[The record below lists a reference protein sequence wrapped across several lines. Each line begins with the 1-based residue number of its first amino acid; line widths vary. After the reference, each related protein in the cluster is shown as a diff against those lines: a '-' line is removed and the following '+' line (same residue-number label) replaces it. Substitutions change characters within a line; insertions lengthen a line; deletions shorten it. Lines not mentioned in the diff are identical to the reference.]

1 MHVIQ
6 LKRFLASK
14 PMNKAVEWKD
24 TIFCVNKRPWLVADP
39 DLNARNLEFLSGIDV
54 EYFKYCL
61 NVHRKAEVPDHRHAS
76 IAMQSTLYHAL
87 ETLFSLIGVLLQAP
101 DCGFA
106 WIAKC
111 QTADLVQLLER
122 VSEKDQTLFTKLV
135 NQDISWEGIAL
146 RIVELCES
154 KTPSDLPSEYAHYH
168 GKCLGRLAAEM
179 INQDKRDEYN
189 SIKHGF
195 RIQPGGFQLWISLAN
210 DEMPTPPSSSDGMDL
225 VAESDY
231 GASFFKL
238 VPLSSSKKER
248 GLKPE
253 RVSTNW
259 NPTRIMLLTQLAHSY
274 IVNVHCA
281 LKRLNN
287 VAGEHLFV
295 TFPDLRELEKPW
307 QIAGYSSMKVRMV
320 HDSIQGPYVTE
331 SKLVERIR
339 KIENG
344 MK

>member
-1 MHVIQ
+1 MDEST
-6 LKRFLASK
+6 K
-14 PMNKAVEWKD
+14 WKD
-24 TIFCVNKRPWLVADP
+24 TIFCVNKKPWLVADP
-39 DLNARNLEFLSGIDV
+39 DLKARNHEFLIGIDA
-54 EYFKYCL
+54 EYFQYSL
-61 NVHRKAEVPDHRHAS
+61 SVHGKAEESNYRHAS
-76 IAMQSTLYHAL
+76 IAMQATLHHAL

-101 DCGFA
+101 DCGYA

-111 QTADLVQLLER
+111 QTVDLIRLLER
-122 VSEKDQTLFTKLV
+122 ISKRDQTLFTKLV

-146 RIVELCES
+146 RIAELCDS
-154 KTPSDLPSEYAHYH
+154 QVSTDLLSDFKLSH
-168 GKCLGRLAAEM
+168 GRCLGRLAAEM
-179 INQDKRDEYN
+179 TNHDKRDEYN

-195 RIQPGGFQLWISLAN
+195 RIQPGGFQLYVSIDDN
-210 DEMPTPPSSSDGMDL
+210 QVHTPPANSDGMDL

-259 NPTRIMLLTQLAHSY
+259 NPTRTMMLIQLTHSY

-287 VAGEHLFV
+287 VAGEHLYV
-295 TFPDLRELEKPW
+295 IFPDLGELEKPW
-307 QIAGYSSMKVRMV
+307 QIGDVSSMKIRMQ
-320 HDSIQGPYVTE
+320 HDSLEGPYITE
-331 SKLVERIR
+331 SRLAEQIR
-339 KIENG
+339 KLG
-344 MK
+344 SRM